1 MTTVPGQVDRRPARD
16 RVQSALAE
24 LDWWLLGAA
33 LAVSAFGVYV
43 VKVATEGD
51 IPSDPGYFFTR
62 QVAYTLIGFVALFFI
77 MRLDLEWL
85 SRYAWT
91 LYAILIAAVGIVL
104 VLGSSARGSTRW
116 IELGPL
122 RIQPSE
128 IGKLIIAFV
137 IAVIVVERIRS
148 MDSARLSL
156 VVAVVTAV
164 PAAIV
169 FLQPDLGTALV
180 YAAIALTILWVAG
193 QPITHFIVVGF
204 VVVAAAAL
212 VLYVLPGAGLNVLKP
227 YQVDRLTAFVDSG
240 SDRSAT
246 GYQLEQSK
254 VAIGS
259 GGAFGKG
266 PSGATQTIN
275 DFLPEH
281 HTDFIFAVVA
291 EMFGFL
297 GAGLLIGLYFVIVWR
312 ALVIMR
318 SAATELERLV
328 AAGIAAMLAFEVFV
342 NIGMNVGIMPI
353 TGIPL
358 PLMSYGGS
366 HTLTNLV
373 AVGVLLRIGARG
385 LGPGV
390 RPAAS
395 P

>member
-1 MTTVPGQVDRRPARD
+1 MSTVPGRLEGGSTRERA
-16 RVQSALAE
+16 QSAIAG
-24 LDWWLLGAA
+24 LDWWLLGCTV
-33 LAVSAFGVYV
+33 AVSGFGVYV
-43 VKVATEGD
+43 VKIATEGD

-62 QVAYTLIGFVALFFI
+62 QVAYTLIGLVALFFAL
-77 MRLDLEWL
+77 RLDLEKI
-85 SRYAWT
+85 SRYVWT
-91 LYAILIAAVGIVL
+91 IYAMLIAAVGIVL

-128 IGKLIIAFV
+128 LGKVIIAFV
-137 IAVIVVERIRS
+137 LAVVVVERIRS

-156 VVAVVTAV
+156 LVAGIAAI

-180 YAAIALTILWVAG
+180 YAAITVAILWVAG
-193 QPITHFIVVGF
+193 QPITHFIVAG
-204 VVVAAAAL
+204 VVVVTLVAL
-212 VLYVLPGAGLNVLKP
+212 VLYVLPAAGVNVLKP

-240 SDRSAT
+240 TDRSET

-266 PSGATQTIN
+266 PSGATQTIY

-297 GAGLLIGLYFVIVWR
+297 GAGLLIALYFVIIWR
-312 ALVIMR
+312 CLVIMR
-318 SAATELERLV
+318 LAHTQLERLM
-328 AAGIAAMLAFEVFV
+328 AAGLTAMLAFEVFV

-358 PLMSYGGS
+358 PFMSYGGS

-373 AVGVLLRIGARG
+373 AVGVLLRIGRRG
-385 LGPGV
+385 RELGP
-390 RPAAS
+390 RTT
-395 P
+395 

>member
-1 MTTVPGQVDRRPARD
+1 MTTLPGQVPTRPARA
-16 RVQSALAE
+16 RAQSALAGI
-24 LDWWLLGAA
+24 DWWLLGAA
-33 LAVSAFGVYV
+33 LAVSGFGVYV

-51 IPSDPGYFFTR
+51 VPGDPGYFFTR
-62 QVAYTLIGFVALFFI
+62 QVAYALIGLVALFFVL
-77 MRLDLEWL
+77 RLDLEWL
-85 SRYAWT
+85 SRYVWT
-91 LYAILIAAVGIVL
+91 LYAILVASVGVVL

-116 IELGPL
+116 IEFGPIRL
-122 RIQPSE
+122 QPSE
-128 IGKLIIAFV
+128 LGKVVIAFV
-137 IAVIVVERIRS
+137 IAVVVVERIKS

-156 VVAVVTAV
+156 LVAGVTAL
-164 PAAIV
+164 PAGIV

-180 YAAIALTILWVAG
+180 YAAIALAILWVAG
-193 QPITHFIVVGF
+193 QPITHFILFGTVVVG
-204 VVVAAAAL
+204 AAAL
-212 VLYVLPGAGLNVLKP
+212 VLYLLPALGVNVLQP
-227 YQVDRLTAFVDSG
+227 YQVDRLTSFVDSG
-240 SDRSAT
+240 ADRSAT

-297 GAGLLIGLYFVIVWR
+297 GAGLLIAVYLVIIWR
-312 ALVIMR
+312 AIVIMR
-318 SAATELERLV
+318 GAPTELERLL
-328 AAGIAAMLAFEVFV
+328 AAGITAMFAFEVFV

-358 PLMSYGGS
+358 PFMSYGGS

-373 AVGVLLRIGARG
+373 AVGVLLGIARRSRLPDPRGA
-385 LGPGV
+385 
-390 RPAAS
+390 
-395 P
+395 

>member
-1 MTTVPGQVDRRPARD
+1 MSTLSGPAPAQPSRG
-16 RVQSALAE
+16 RATSVLAG
-24 LDWWLLGAA
+24 LDWWLLGGA
-33 LAVSAFGVYV
+33 LAVTGFGVYV
-43 VKVATEGD
+43 VKVATDGD
-51 IPSDPGYFFTR
+51 IAADPGFFFTR
-62 QVAYTLIGFVALFFI
+62 QVAYALIGLVALFFTL
-77 MRLDLEWL
+77 RLDLEWL
-85 SRYAWT
+85 SRYVWT
-91 LYAILIAAVGIVL
+91 IYAVLIASVGVVL
-104 VLGSSARGSTRW
+104 VLGASARGSTRW

-122 RIQPSE
+122 RLQPSE
-128 IGKLIIAFV
+128 LGKVAIAFIIAV
-137 IAVIVVERIRS
+137 VVVERIKS
-148 MDSARLSL
+148 MESARLSL
-156 VVAVVTAV
+156 LVAGVVAV
-164 PAAIV
+164 PAAII
-169 FLQPDLGTALV
+169 FLQPDLGTSLV
-180 YAAIALTILWVAG
+180 YAAIALAILWVAG
-193 QPITHFIVVGF
+193 QPITHFMLFGA
-204 VVVAAAAL
+204 VVVSAAAL
-212 VLYVLPGAGLNVLKP
+212 ILYVLPGIGVNVLQP

-240 SDRSAT
+240 ADRSAT

-297 GAGLLIGLYFVIVWR
+297 GAGLLIGLYFLIIWR

-328 AAGIAAMLAFEVFV
+328 AAGIIAMLAFEVFV

-358 PLMSYGGS
+358 PFMSYGGS

-385 LGPGV
+385 RESG
-390 RPAAS
+390 RRAA
-395 P
+395 

>member
-1 MTTVPGQVDRRPARD
+1 MSTMPGQV
-16 RVQSALAE
+16 SADSPRSRTTSLLAG
-24 LDWWLLGAA
+24 LDWWLLGGA
-33 LAVSAFGVYV
+33 LVVTGFGVYV
-43 VKVATEGD
+43 VKMATDGD
-51 IPSDPGYFFTR
+51 IAADPGFFFTR
-62 QVAYTLIGFVALFFI
+62 QVAYALIGLVALFFTL
-77 MRLDLEWL
+77 RLDLEWL
-85 SRYAWT
+85 SRYVWT
-91 LYAILIAAVGIVL
+91 IYAVLIAAVGVVL
-104 VLGSSARGSTRW
+104 VLGASARGSTRW

-122 RIQPSE
+122 RLQPSE
-128 IGKLIIAFV
+128 LGKLAITFV
-137 IAVIVVERIRS
+137 IAVVVVERIKS

-156 VVAVVTAV
+156 LVAGIVAI
-164 PAAIV
+164 PAGIV

-180 YAAIALTILWVAG
+180 YAAIALAILWVAG
-193 QPITHFIVVGF
+193 QPITHFMLFGA
-204 VVVAAAAL
+204 VVVASAAL
-212 VLYVLPGAGLNVLKP
+212 ILYVLPGLGVNVLQP

-240 SDRSAT
+240 ADRSAT

-281 HTDFIFAVVA
+281 HTDFVFAVVA

-297 GAGLLIGLYFVIVWR
+297 GAGLLIAVYFLIIWR

-318 SAATELERLV
+318 SAPTELERLV
-328 AAGIAAMLAFEVFV
+328 AAGITAMLAFEVFV

-358 PLMSYGGS
+358 PFMSYGGS

-385 LGPGV
+385 RESGT
-390 RPAAS
+390 RAA
-395 P
+395 

>member
-1 MTTVPGQVDRRPARD
+1 MTTVPGQVPTRPARA
-16 RVQSALAE
+16 RAQSALAGI
-24 LDWWLLGAA
+24 DWWLLGAA
-33 LAVSAFGVYV
+33 LAVSGFGVYV

-51 IPSDPGYFFTR
+51 VPGDPGYFFTR
-62 QVAYTLIGFVALFFI
+62 QVAYALIGLVALFFVL
-77 MRLDLEWL
+77 RLDLEWL
-85 SRYAWT
+85 SRYVWT
-91 LYAILIAAVGIVL
+91 LYAILVASVGVVL

-116 IELGPL
+116 IEFGPIRL
-122 RIQPSE
+122 QPSE
-128 IGKLIIAFV
+128 LGKVVIAFV
-137 IAVIVVERIRS
+137 IAVVLVERIKS

-156 VVAVVTAV
+156 LVAGVTAL
-164 PAAIV
+164 PAGIV

-180 YAAIALTILWVAG
+180 YAAIALAILWVAG
-193 QPITHFIVVGF
+193 QPITHFILFGTVVVG
-204 VVVAAAAL
+204 AAAL
-212 VLYVLPGAGLNVLKP
+212 VLYLLPALGVNVLQP
-227 YQVDRLTAFVDSG
+227 YQVDRLTSFVDSG
-240 SDRSAT
+240 ADRSAT

-297 GAGLLIGLYFVIVWR
+297 GAGLLIAVYLVIIWR
-312 ALVIMR
+312 AIVIMR
-318 SAATELERLV
+318 GAPTELERLL
-328 AAGIAAMLAFEVFV
+328 AAGITAMFAFEVFV

-358 PLMSYGGS
+358 PFMSYGGS

-373 AVGVLLRIGARG
+373 AVGVLLGIARRSRLPDPRGA
-385 LGPGV
+385 
-390 RPAAS
+390 
-395 P
+395 

>member
-1 MTTVPGQVDRRPARD
+1 MATFPGEVQGGSTRERA
-16 RVQSALAE
+16 QSALAG
-24 LDWWLLGAA
+24 LDWWLLGSAI
-33 LAVSAFGVYV
+33 AVSGFGVYV
-43 VKVATEGD
+43 VRIATEGD
-51 IPSDPGYFFTR
+51 IPSDAGYFFTR
-62 QVAYTLIGFVALFFI
+62 QVAYTLIGLVALFFAL
-77 MRLDLEWL
+77 RLDLERL
-85 SRYAWT
+85 SRYVWT
-91 LYAILIAAVGIVL
+91 LYAVLIAAVGIVL

-122 RIQPSE
+122 RLQPSE
-128 IGKLIIAFV
+128 LGKVVIAFV
-137 IAVIVVERIRS
+137 LAVIVVERLRT
-148 MDSARLSL
+148 MEPARLSL
-156 VVAVVTAV
+156 MVGAIAAV

-180 YAAIALTILWVAG
+180 YAAITVAILWVAG
-193 QPITHFIVVGF
+193 QPITHFIVAGA
-204 VVVAAAAL
+204 VVVTLAAL
-212 VLYVLPGAGLNVLKP
+212 VLYLLPAAGVNVLKP

-240 SDRSAT
+240 ADRSET

-297 GAGLLIGLYFVIVWR
+297 GAGLLIAIYFVIIWR
-312 ALVIMR
+312 CLVIMR
-318 SAATELERLV
+318 SAHTQLDRLM
-328 AAGIAAMLAFEVFV
+328 AAGLTTMLAFEVFV

-358 PLMSYGGS
+358 PFMSYGGS

-373 AVGVLLRIGARG
+373 AIGVLLRIGRRG
-385 LGPGV
+385 RELGP
-390 RPAAS
+390 RTT
-395 P
+395 

>member
-1 MTTVPGQVDRRPARD
+1 MATLPGQVPASPARA
-16 RVQSALAE
+16 RAQSALAGI
-24 LDWWLLGAA
+24 DWWLLGAA
-33 LAVSAFGVYV
+33 LAVSGFGVYV

-51 IPSDPGYFFTR
+51 VPGDPGYFFTR
-62 QVAYTLIGFVALFFI
+62 QVAYALIGLVALFFVL
-77 MRLDLEWL
+77 RLDLDRL
-85 SRYAWT
+85 SRYVWT
-91 LYAILIAAVGIVL
+91 LYAILVASVGVVL

-116 IELGPL
+116 IEFGPIRL
-122 RIQPSE
+122 QPSE
-128 IGKLIIAFV
+128 LGKVVIAFV
-137 IAVIVVERIRS
+137 IAVVVVERIKS

-156 VVAVVTAV
+156 LVAGVTAL
-164 PAAIV
+164 PAGIV

-180 YAAIALTILWVAG
+180 YAAIALAVLWVAG
-193 QPITHFIVVGF
+193 QPITHFILVGT
-204 VVVAAAAL
+204 VLVGAAVL
-212 VLYVLPGAGLNVLKP
+212 VLYLLPALGVNVLQP
-227 YQVDRLTAFVDSG
+227 YQVDRLTSFVDSG
-240 SDRSAT
+240 ADRSAT

-297 GAGLLIGLYFVIVWR
+297 GAGLLIAVYLIIIWR
-312 ALVIMR
+312 AIVIMR
-318 SAATELERLV
+318 EAATELERLL
-328 AAGIAAMLAFEVFV
+328 AAGITAMFAFEVFV

-358 PLMSYGGS
+358 PFMSYGGS

-373 AVGVLLRIGARG
+373 AVGVLLGIARRARLPDPRGA
-385 LGPGV
+385 
-390 RPAAS
+390 
-395 P
+395 

>member
-1 MTTVPGQVDRRPARD
+1 MATLPGQVPTHPARA
-16 RVQSALAE
+16 RAQSALTGI
-24 LDWWLLGAA
+24 DWWLLGAA
-33 LAVSAFGVYV
+33 LAVSGFGVYV

-51 IPSDPGYFFTR
+51 VPGDPGYFFTR
-62 QVAYTLIGFVALFFI
+62 QVAYALIGLVALFFVL
-77 MRLDLEWL
+77 RLDLERL
-85 SRYAWT
+85 SRYVWT
-91 LYAILIAAVGIVL
+91 LYAILVASVGVVL

-116 IELGPL
+116 IEFGPIRL
-122 RIQPSE
+122 QPSE
-128 IGKLIIAFV
+128 LGKVVIAFV
-137 IAVIVVERIRS
+137 IAVLVVERIKS

-156 VVAVVTAV
+156 LVAGVTAL
-164 PAAIV
+164 PAGIV

-180 YAAIALTILWVAG
+180 YGAIALAILWVAG
-193 QPITHFIVVGF
+193 QPITHFILFGTVVVG
-204 VVVAAAAL
+204 AAVL
-212 VLYVLPGAGLNVLKP
+212 VLYLMPALGVNVLQP
-227 YQVDRLTAFVDSG
+227 YQVDRLTSFVDSG
-240 SDRSAT
+240 ADRSAT

-297 GAGLLIGLYFVIVWR
+297 GAGLLIAVYLIIIWR
-312 ALVIMR
+312 AIVIMR
-318 SAATELERLV
+318 GAPTELERLL
-328 AAGIAAMLAFEVFV
+328 AAGITAMFAFEVFV

-358 PLMSYGGS
+358 PFMSYGGS

-373 AVGVLLRIGARG
+373 AVGVLLGIARRSRLPDPRGA
-385 LGPGV
+385 
-390 RPAAS
+390 
-395 P
+395 

>member
-1 MTTVPGQVDRRPARD
+1 MPTMPGHM
-16 RVQSALAE
+16 SADSPRGRATSMLAG
-24 LDWWLLGAA
+24 LDLWLLGGA
-33 LAVSAFGVYV
+33 LAVTGFGAYV
-43 VKVATEGD
+43 VKVATDGD
-51 IPSDPGYFFTR
+51 IAADPGFFFTR
-62 QVAYTLIGFVALFFI
+62 QVAYALIGLVALFFTL
-77 MRLDLEWL
+77 RLDLEWL
-85 SRYAWT
+85 SRYVWT
-91 LYAILIAAVGIVL
+91 IYAVLIASVGVVL
-104 VLGSSARGSTRW
+104 VLGASARGSTRW

-122 RIQPSE
+122 RLQPSE
-128 IGKLIIAFV
+128 LGKVAITFV
-137 IAVIVVERIRS
+137 IAVVVVERIKS

-156 VVAVVTAV
+156 LVAGIVAI
-164 PAAIV
+164 PAGII
-169 FLQPDLGTALV
+169 FLQPDLGTSLV
-180 YAAIALTILWVAG
+180 YAAIALAILWVAG
-193 QPITHFIVVGF
+193 QPITHFMLFGA
-204 VVVAAAAL
+204 VVVSAAAL
-212 VLYVLPGAGLNVLKP
+212 ILYVLPGMGVNVLQP

-297 GAGLLIGLYFVIVWR
+297 GAGLLIGLYFLIIWR

-318 SAATELERLV
+318 SAPTELERLV
-328 AAGIAAMLAFEVFV
+328 AAGITAMLAFEVFV

-358 PLMSYGGS
+358 PFMSYGGS

-385 LGPGV
+385 RESGP
-390 RPAAS
+390 RAA
-395 P
+395 

>member
-1 MTTVPGQVDRRPARD
+1 MATFPGEIQGGGTARD
-16 RVQSALAE
+16 RAQSALAGI
-24 LDWWLLGAA
+24 DWWLLAAA
-33 LAVSAFGVYV
+33 LAVTGFGVYV
-43 VKVATEGD
+43 VRVATDGD
-51 IPSDPGYFFTR
+51 IASDPGFFFTR
-62 QVAYTLIGFVALFFI
+62 QVAYSLIGLVAMFFVL
-77 MRLDLEWL
+77 RLDLEWL
-85 SRYAWT
+85 TRYVWT

-104 VLGSSARGSTRW
+104 VLGASARGSTRW

-122 RIQPSE
+122 RVQPSE
-128 IGKLIIAFV
+128 LGKVVIAFV
-137 IAVIVVERIRS
+137 IAVVVVERIKS

-156 VVAVVTAV
+156 LVGLVVAV
-164 PAAIV
+164 PAGIV
-169 FLQPDLGTALV
+169 FLQPDLGTSLV
-180 YAAIALTILWVAG
+180 YAAIALAILWVAG
-193 QPITHFIVVGF
+193 QPITHFITVG
-204 VVVAAAAL
+204 VVVVLLAAL
-212 VLYVLPGAGLNVLKP
+212 VLYVLPAVGVNILQP

-240 SDRSAT
+240 SNPSET

-297 GAGLLIGLYFVIVWR
+297 GAGLLIGVYFVIIWR

-318 SAATELERLV
+318 GASTELERLM
-328 AAGIAAMLAFEVFV
+328 AAGITAMLVFQVFV

-373 AVGVLLRIGARG
+373 AVGVLLGIARRSRGAAPR
-385 LGPGV
+385 V
-390 RPAAS
+390 A
-395 P
+395 

>member
-1 MTTVPGQVDRRPARD
+1 MATFPGQVQGGSARS
-16 RVQSALAE
+16 RAQSAVAG

-33 LAVSAFGVYV
+33 LLVTGFGVYV
-43 VKVATEGD
+43 VKVATDGD
-51 IPSDPGYFFTR
+51 IASDPGYFFTR
-62 QVAYTLIGFVALFFI
+62 QVAYALIGLVAMFFVL
-77 MRLDLEWL
+77 RLDLEWL
-85 SRYAWT
+85 SRYVWT
-91 LYAILIAAVGIVL
+91 LYAVLIASVGIVL

-122 RIQPSE
+122 RVQPSE
-128 IGKLIIAFV
+128 LGKVVIAFV
-137 IAVIVVERIRS
+137 IAVVVVERIKS
-148 MDSARLSL
+148 MEPGRLSL
-156 VVAVVTAV
+156 LVAGVTAV

-169 FLQPDLGTALV
+169 FLQPDLGTSLV
-180 YAAIALTILWVAG
+180 YATIALAVLWVAG
-193 QPITHFIVVGF
+193 QPITHFLLVGVVI
-204 VVVAAAAL
+204 AAL
-212 VLYVLPGAGLNVLKP
+212 AVSVLYLLPAVGVNVLQP

-240 SDRSAT
+240 SDRSQT

-297 GAGLLIGLYFVIVWR
+297 GAGLLIALYFVIIWR

-318 SAATELERLV
+318 RAPTELERLM
-328 AAGIAAMLAFEVFV
+328 AAGITAMMAFQVFV

-373 AVGVLLRIGARG
+373 AIGVLLRIGRRGAEQGAR
-385 LGPGV
+385 V
-390 RPAAS
+390 A
-395 P
+395 

>member
-1 MTTVPGQVDRRPARD
+1 MTTLPGQVPTRPARA
-16 RVQSALAE
+16 RAQSALAGI
-24 LDWWLLGAA
+24 DWWLLGAA
-33 LAVSAFGVYV
+33 LAVSGFGVYV

-51 IPSDPGYFFTR
+51 VPGDPGYFFTR
-62 QVAYTLIGFVALFFI
+62 QVAYALIGLVALFFVL
-77 MRLDLEWL
+77 RLDLEWL
-85 SRYAWT
+85 SRYVWT
-91 LYAILIAAVGIVL
+91 LYAILVASVGVVL

-116 IELGPL
+116 IEFGPIRL
-122 RIQPSE
+122 QPSE
-128 IGKLIIAFV
+128 LGKVVIAFV
-137 IAVIVVERIRS
+137 IAVLVVERIKS

-156 VVAVVTAV
+156 LVAGVTAL
-164 PAAIV
+164 PAGIV

-180 YAAIALTILWVAG
+180 YAAIALAILWVAG
-193 QPITHFIVVGF
+193 QPITHFILFGTVVVG
-204 VVVAAAAL
+204 AAAL
-212 VLYVLPGAGLNVLKP
+212 VLYLLPALGVNVLQP
-227 YQVDRLTAFVDSG
+227 YQVDRLTSFVDSG
-240 SDRSAT
+240 ADRSAT

-297 GAGLLIGLYFVIVWR
+297 GAGLLIAVYLVIIWR
-312 ALVIMR
+312 AIVIMR
-318 SAATELERLV
+318 GAPTELERLL
-328 AAGIAAMLAFEVFV
+328 AAGITAMFAFEVFV

-358 PLMSYGGS
+358 PFMSYGGS

-373 AVGVLLRIGARG
+373 AVGVLLGIARRSRLPDPRGA
-385 LGPGV
+385 
-390 RPAAS
+390 
-395 P
+395 

>member
-1 MTTVPGQVDRRPARD
+1 MGTFPEQVQGGSTRERA
-16 RVQSALAE
+16 QSALAG
-24 LDWWLLGAA
+24 LDWWLLGSAV
-33 LAVSAFGVYV
+33 AVSGFGVYV
-43 VKVATEGD
+43 VKIATDGD
-51 IPSDPGYFFTR
+51 IPSDPGFFFTR
-62 QVAYTLIGFVALFFI
+62 QVAYTLIGLVALFFTL
-77 MRLDLEWL
+77 RLDLERL

-91 LYAILIAAVGIVL
+91 LYAMLIAAVGIVL

-122 RIQPSE
+122 RLQPSE
-128 IGKLIIAFV
+128 LGKVVIAFV
-137 IAVIVVERIRS
+137 LAVIVVERIRT
-148 MDSARLSL
+148 MDPARLSL
-156 VVAVVTAV
+156 LVGAIAAV

-180 YAAIALTILWVAG
+180 YAAITVAILWVAG
-193 QPITHFIVVGF
+193 QPITHFIVAGA
-204 VVVAAAAL
+204 VVVTLVAL
-212 VLYVLPGAGLNVLKP
+212 VLYVLPAAGVNVLKP

-240 SDRSAT
+240 ADRSET

-266 PSGATQTIN
+266 PAGATQTIN

-297 GAGLLIGLYFVIVWR
+297 GAGLLIALYFVIIWR
-312 ALVIMR
+312 CLVIMR
-318 SAATELERLV
+318 NAHSELDRLM
-328 AAGIAAMLAFEVFV
+328 AAGLTAMLAFEVFV

-358 PLMSYGGS
+358 PFMSYGGS

-373 AVGVLLRIGARG
+373 AVGVLLRIGRRG
-385 LGPGV
+385 RELGP
-390 RPAAS
+390 RTK
-395 P
+395 

>member
-1 MTTVPGQVDRRPARD
+1 MATLPGQVPTHPARA
-16 RVQSALAE
+16 RAQSALTGI
-24 LDWWLLGAA
+24 DWWLLGAA
-33 LAVSAFGVYV
+33 LAVSGFGVYV

-51 IPSDPGYFFTR
+51 VPGDPGYFFTR
-62 QVAYTLIGFVALFFI
+62 QIAYALIGLVALFFVL
-77 MRLDLEWL
+77 RLDLERL
-85 SRYAWT
+85 SRYVWT
-91 LYAILIAAVGIVL
+91 FYAILVASVGVVL

-116 IELGPL
+116 IEFGPIRL
-122 RIQPSE
+122 QPSE
-128 IGKLIIAFV
+128 LGKVVIAFV
-137 IAVIVVERIRS
+137 IAVLVVERIRS

-156 VVAVVTAV
+156 LVAGVTAL
-164 PAAIV
+164 PAGIV

-180 YAAIALTILWVAG
+180 YAAIALAILWVAG
-193 QPITHFIVVGF
+193 QPITHFILFGTVVVG
-204 VVVAAAAL
+204 AAVL
-212 VLYVLPGAGLNVLKP
+212 VLYLMPALGVNVLQP
-227 YQVDRLTAFVDSG
+227 YQVDRLTSFVDSG
-240 SDRSAT
+240 ADRSAT

-297 GAGLLIGLYFVIVWR
+297 GAGLLIAVYLIIIWR
-312 ALVIMR
+312 AIVIMR
-318 SAATELERLV
+318 GAPTELERLL
-328 AAGIAAMLAFEVFV
+328 AAGITAMFAFEVFV

-358 PLMSYGGS
+358 PFMSYGGS

-373 AVGVLLRIGARG
+373 AVGVLLGIARRSRLPDPRGA
-385 LGPGV
+385 
-390 RPAAS
+390 
-395 P
+395 

>member
-1 MTTVPGQVDRRPARD
+1 MATFPGQVEGGSARE
-16 RVQSALAE
+16 RTQSALAG
-24 LDWWLLGAA
+24 LDWWLLGSAI
-33 LAVSAFGVYV
+33 AVSGFGVYV
-43 VKVATEGD
+43 VRIATDGD

-62 QVAYTLIGFVALFFI
+62 QVAYTLIGLVALFFTL
-77 MRLDLEWL
+77 RLDLERL
-85 SRYAWT
+85 SRYVWT
-91 LYAILIAAVGIVL
+91 LYAMLIAAVGIVL

-122 RIQPSE
+122 RLQPSE
-128 IGKLIIAFV
+128 LGKVVIAFV
-137 IAVIVVERIRS
+137 LAVIVVERIRS

-156 VVAVVTAV
+156 FVAGIAAV
-164 PAAIV
+164 PAGIV
-169 FLQPDLGTALV
+169 FLQPDLGTSLV
-180 YAAIALTILWVAG
+180 YAAITVAILWVAG
-193 QPITHFIVVGF
+193 QPITHFIVAGA
-204 VVVAAAAL
+204 VVVTLAAL
-212 VLYVLPGAGLNVLKP
+212 VLYILPAAGVNVLKP

-240 SDRSAT
+240 ADRSET

-281 HTDFIFAVVA
+281 HTDFIFAVVT

-297 GAGLLIGLYFVIVWR
+297 GAGLLIALYFVIIWR
-312 ALVIMR
+312 CLVIMR
-318 SAATELERLV
+318 QAHTELERLV
-328 AAGIAAMLAFEVFV
+328 AAGLTAMLAFEVFV

-358 PLMSYGGS
+358 PFMSYGGS

-373 AVGVLLRIGARG
+373 AVGVLLRIGRRG
-385 LGPGV
+385 RELGP
-390 RPAAS
+390 RTR
-395 P
+395 

>member
-1 MTTVPGQVDRRPARD
+1 MPTMPGHM
-16 RVQSALAE
+16 SAQPSRGRATSMLAG
-24 LDWWLLGAA
+24 LDWWLLGGA
-33 LAVSAFGVYV
+33 LAVTGFGVYV
-43 VKVATEGD
+43 VKVATDGD
-51 IPSDPGYFFTR
+51 IAADPGFFFTR
-62 QVAYTLIGFVALFFI
+62 QVAYALIGLVALFFTL
-77 MRLDLEWL
+77 RLDLEWL
-85 SRYAWT
+85 SRYVWT
-91 LYAILIAAVGIVL
+91 IYAVLIASVGVVL
-104 VLGSSARGSTRW
+104 VLGASARGSTRW

-122 RIQPSE
+122 RLQPSE
-128 IGKLIIAFV
+128 LGKVAITFV
-137 IAVIVVERIRS
+137 IAVVVVERIKS

-156 VVAVVTAV
+156 LVAGIVAI
-164 PAAIV
+164 PAGII
-169 FLQPDLGTALV
+169 FLQPDLGTSLV
-180 YAAIALTILWVAG
+180 YAAIALAILWVAG
-193 QPITHFIVVGF
+193 QPITHFMLFGA
-204 VVVAAAAL
+204 VVVSAAAL
-212 VLYVLPGAGLNVLKP
+212 ILYVLPGMGVNVLQP

-297 GAGLLIGLYFVIVWR
+297 GAGLLIGLYFLIIWR

-328 AAGIAAMLAFEVFV
+328 AAGIIAMLAFEVFV

-358 PLMSYGGS
+358 PFMSYGGS

-385 LGPGV
+385 RESG
-390 RPAAS
+390 RRAA
-395 P
+395 

>member
-1 MTTVPGQVDRRPARD
+1 MTTLPGQVPTHSARA
-16 RVQSALAE
+16 RAQSALAGI
-24 LDWWLLGAA
+24 DWWLLGAA
-33 LAVSAFGVYV
+33 LAVSGFGVYV

-51 IPSDPGYFFTR
+51 VPGDPGYFFTR
-62 QVAYTLIGFVALFFI
+62 QVAYALIGLVALFFVL
-77 MRLDLEWL
+77 RLDLEWL
-85 SRYAWT
+85 SRYVWT
-91 LYAILIAAVGIVL
+91 LYAILVASVGVVL

-116 IELGPL
+116 IEFGPIRL
-122 RIQPSE
+122 QPSE
-128 IGKLIIAFV
+128 LGKVIIAFV
-137 IAVIVVERIRS
+137 IAVVVVERIKS

-156 VVAVVTAV
+156 LVAGVTAL
-164 PAAIV
+164 PAGIV

-180 YAAIALTILWVAG
+180 YAAIALAILWVAG
-193 QPITHFIVVGF
+193 QPITHFILFGAVVVG
-204 VVVAAAAL
+204 AAVL
-212 VLYVLPGAGLNVLKP
+212 VLYLLPALGVNVLQP
-227 YQVDRLTAFVDSG
+227 YQVDRLTSFVDSG
-240 SDRSAT
+240 ADRSAT

-297 GAGLLIGLYFVIVWR
+297 GAGLLIAVYLIIIWR
-312 ALVIMR
+312 AIVIMR
-318 SAATELERLV
+318 GAPTELERLL
-328 AAGIAAMLAFEVFV
+328 AAGITAMFAFEVFV

-358 PLMSYGGS
+358 PFMSYGGS

-373 AVGVLLRIGARG
+373 AVGVLLGIARRSRLPDPRGA
-385 LGPGV
+385 
-390 RPAAS
+390 
-395 P
+395 

>member
-1 MTTVPGQVDRRPARD
+1 MSTFPGQVQGGSTRARA
-16 RVQSALAE
+16 QSALAG
-24 LDWWLLGAA
+24 LDWWLLGSAV
-33 LAVSAFGVYV
+33 AVSGFGVYV
-43 VKVATEGD
+43 VRIATDGD

-62 QVAYTLIGFVALFFI
+62 QVAYTLIGFVALFFTL
-77 MRLDLEWL
+77 RLDLERL
-85 SRYAWT
+85 SRYVWT
-91 LYAILIAAVGIVL
+91 LYAMLIAAVGIVL

-128 IGKLIIAFV
+128 LGKVVIAFV
-137 IAVIVVERIRS
+137 LAVIVVERIRS
-148 MDSARLSL
+148 MDPRRLSL
-156 VVAVVTAV
+156 LVAGIAAV

-180 YAAIALTILWVAG
+180 YAAITIAILWVAG
-193 QPITHFIVVGF
+193 QPITHFIVAG
-204 VVVAAAAL
+204 VVVVTFIAL
-212 VLYVLPGAGLNVLKP
+212 VLYLLPAAGVNVLKP

-240 SDRSAT
+240 ADRSET

-297 GAGLLIGLYFVIVWR
+297 GAGLLIAVYFVIIWR
-312 ALVIMR
+312 CLVIMR
-318 SAATELERLV
+318 QAHTELERLV
-328 AAGIAAMLAFEVFV
+328 AAGLTAMLAFEVFV

-358 PLMSYGGS
+358 PFMSYGGS

-373 AVGVLLRIGARG
+373 AVGVLLRIGRRG
-385 LGPGV
+385 RELGP
-390 RPAAS
+390 RTT
-395 P
+395 